1 MHVVQSVLF
10 FWNNNYCCLFFFVS
24 TQGPWNFAKN
34 WTWEG
39 CWLVEPGHSH
49 VRHAH
54 WSGKSKSLRCV
65 CVCVCHKQMGNF
77 WWCRSIVFFILL
89 WFFIFTVWSFELCV
103 VSEAQGRGGGK
114 REWKHIKISYFFQ
127 PPFCAE
133 NRKRTIDRI
142 LHAKLQIPPYLTADA
157 KDLIKRVSPSS
168 LPIITKPSRLT
179 LYKYFITTAS
189 ETTPSQSS
197 RQHCR
202 GCPPN

>member
-1 MHVVQSVLF
+1 M
-10 FWNNNYCCLFFFVS
+10 
-24 TQGPWNFAKN
+24 
-34 WTWEG
+34 
-39 CWLVEPGHSH
+39 EPGHSH

-65 CVCVCHKQMGNF
+65 CVCMYHKQYGKLLVVPQY
-77 WWCRSIVFFILL
+77 CFFL
-89 WFFIFTVWSFELCV
+89 FYCGFSFSLFEVLNYV
-103 VSEAQGRGGGK
+103 LSQRPKEGGGRE
-114 REWKHIKISYFFQ
+114 REWKHIKISCFFQ

-179 LYKYFITTAS
+179 LYEFFITTAS

-197 RQHCR
+197 RQHC
-202 GCPPN
+202 